1 MNSEE
6 QISQDQTSLESTQQ
20 YLFNPL
26 FILVAIGVGVVVVKK
41 LLKLFEED
49 FMASDFPP
57 IIIKSG
63 SFTIET
69 DDDDDNKLQLTTNSS
84 PFIYKKMN
92 FGKITG
98 IRVFRIHEIN
108 GQRDSDFFDGVGLQ
122 VKIWLEFFINGI
134 WTNITTEPQII
145 AGENNQ
151 AFELKLKFEKK
162 LDDKKLKKHPRR
174 TAKYDDKE
182 SKIFRFG
189 RVEVLRGN
197 TIIELYGD
205 EYDHKNSDYVIGFFN
220 YFS

>member
-69 DDDDDNKLQLTTNSS
+69 DDDDDDKLQT
-84 PFIYKKMN
+84 
-92 FGKITG
+92 
-98 IRVFRIHEIN
+98 
-108 GQRDSDFFDGVGLQ
+108 
-122 VKIWLEFFINGI
+122 
-134 WTNITTEPQII
+134 
-145 AGENNQ
+145 
-151 AFELKLKFEKK
+151 
-162 LDDKKLKKHPRR
+162 
-174 TAKYDDKE
+174 
-182 SKIFRFG
+182 
-189 RVEVLRGN
+189 
-197 TIIELYGD
+197 
-205 EYDHKNSDYVIGFFN
+205 
-220 YFS
+220 